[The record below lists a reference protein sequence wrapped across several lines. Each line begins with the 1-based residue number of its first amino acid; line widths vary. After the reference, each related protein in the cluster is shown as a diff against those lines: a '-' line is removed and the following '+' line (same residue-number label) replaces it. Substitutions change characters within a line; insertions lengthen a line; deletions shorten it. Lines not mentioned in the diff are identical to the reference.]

1 MDKLKAKKPLYPMLC
16 MLLSLATLIFGLIM
30 ATKDNIFMF
39 YIAVYL
45 LYLAFGYYKSCI
57 AIIPGLAVTTFVI
70 GGLTYLITKD
80 LATTYHAF
88 NRALAITFPA
98 IPGLSVSTT
107 HFVRN
112 LRQLKVPKM
121 ITLGMLITLNFIPL
135 FAKEMR
141 QIKEAMKT
149 RGVSLFLNFKVFYR
163 AFILPLFVMILQ
175 ISDTLS
181 LSVETRGFVTDK
193 VQTTIF
199 EPIKFTA
206 RDIVFVML
214 FVACMVGG
222 VLI

>member
-1 MDKLKAKKPLYPMLC
+1 MKRLIIKRPLYPILC

-30 ATKDNIFMF
+30 ATKDNIYIF
-39 YIAVYL
+39 YIAVYF

-57 AIIPGLAVTTFVI
+57 AIIPSLIITTFVI
-70 GGLTYLITKD
+70 GGLTYLITND
-80 LATTYHAF
+80 LITTYHSF
-88 NRALAITFPA
+88 NRALAITFA
-98 IPGLSVSTT
+98 VIPGLSVSTT

-112 LRQLKVPKM
+112 LRQLKVNK
-121 ITLGMLITLNFIPL
+121 IVTLGMLITLNFIPL
-135 FAKEMR
+135 FIKEMK
-141 QIKEAMKT
+141 QIKDAMKT
-149 RGVSLFLNFKVFYR
+149 RGVSMFLNFKVFYR
-163 AFILPLFVMILQ
+163 AFILPLFVRILQ

>member
-1 MDKLKAKKPLYPMLC
+1 MDKLKIKRPLYPILC
-16 MLLSLATLIFGLIM
+16 LLVSLATLIFGLIM
-30 ATKDNIFMF
+30 ATKDNIYIF
-39 YIAVYL
+39 YIVVYV
-45 LYLAFGYYKSCI
+45 LYIAFGYYKSCL
-57 AIIPGLAVTTFVI
+57 AIIPSLLVTTLVI
-70 GGLTYLITKD
+70 GGLTYLITDD
-80 LATTYHAF
+80 LITTYHAF

-98 IPGLSVSTT
+98 IPSLSVGAT

-112 LRQLKVPKM
+112 LRQLRAPKM
-121 ITLGMLITLNFIPL
+121 VTLGMLITLNFIPL
-135 FAKEMR
+135 FVKEMR

-149 RGVSLFLNFKVFYR
+149 RGVSLFLNLNVFYR
-163 AFILPLFVMILQ
+163 AFILPLFVRILQ

-206 RDIVFVML
+206 RDMVFIVL
-214 FVACMVGG
+214 FVACIVGG

>member
-1 MDKLKAKKPLYPMLC
+1 

-30 ATKDNIFMF
+30 ATKENIYIF
-39 YIAVYL
+39 YIAIFV
-45 LYLAFGYYKSCI
+45 LYLAFGYYKSCL
-57 AIIPGLAVTTFVI
+57 AIIPGLLTTTFVI

-80 LATTYHAF
+80 VTTTYHAF
-88 NRALAITFPA
+88 NRALAITFA
-98 IPGLSVSTT
+98 VVPGLSVSTT

-112 LRQLKVPKM
+112 LRQLKFPKL

-135 FAKEMR
+135 FVKEMT
-141 QIKEAMKT
+141 QIKDAMKT
-149 RGVSLFLNFKVFYR
+149 RGVSLLLNLNVFYR
-163 AFILPLFVMILQ
+163 AFVLPLFVRILQ
-175 ISDTLS
+175 ISDTLA

-206 RDIVFVML
+206 RDIVFVIL
-214 FVACMVGG
+214 FVGFIVGG